1 MSLWLHD
8 LNNKKIYDRI
18 ISFKEE
24 IDLRNLF
31 LIYKMSL
38 PA

>member
-8 LNNKKIYDRI
+8 LNNKKIYVRI
-18 ISFKEE
+18 ISFKDVT
-24 IDLRNLF
+24 DLRNLF
-31 LIYKMSL
+31 VIYKMSL